1 MTDEQLLYL
10 VETKSEHE
18 VASELNE
25 LFLKG
30 LITLEQL
37 IEFKEV

>member
-10 VETKSEHE
+10 IETKSEHE
-18 VASELNE
+18 LQSELNE
-25 LFLKG
+25 MYLKG

-37 IEFKEV
+37 KEFKEV